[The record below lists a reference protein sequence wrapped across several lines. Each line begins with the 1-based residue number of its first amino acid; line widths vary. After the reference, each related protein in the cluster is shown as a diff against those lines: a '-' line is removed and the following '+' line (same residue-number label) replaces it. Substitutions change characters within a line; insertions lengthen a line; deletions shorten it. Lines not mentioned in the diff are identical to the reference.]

1 MLEVEL
7 IWIVSLYSGIT
18 VLASVAQCLKTIVP
32 HIMSGLQVCEDE
44 SQVWG
49 RGEVSEAPA
58 TGTDF
63 QGVTKYS
70 VMG

>member
-1 MLEVEL
+1 
-7 IWIVSLYSGIT
+7 
-18 VLASVAQCLKTIVP
+18 
-32 HIMSGLQVCEDE
+32 MSGLQVCEDE